1 MLDFGAM
8 SGVLGRKVLGKHCAV
23 KTGAV
28 VSPTRDWRLQHS

>member
-8 SGVLGRKVLGKHCAV
+8 SGILGRKVLGRHCAV

-28 VSPTRDWRLQHS
+28 VSPTRDLGLQLS